1 VAVLV
6 SPLIPLTAWY
16 FYHWHKTG
24 FVFGNPEYLRY
35 NATATLTPVRVLL
48 ALAHRIMQVTLH
60 MNLFLPVA
68 AMLACLL
75 LPPVQETRSSQSRA
89 RIPFNFQ
96 AVFYVTI
103 AANVAFLSVLGGA
116 LLTRYL
122 LPLYPLVLLLCV
134 NTFRRRLKE
143 WTGLVVLSAAAFV
156 AGLFI
161 NPPYRFAP
169 EDNLE
174 YATVI
179 RLHQAAVGEIV
190 SQMPGATVLS
200 AWPATDELSKPELG
214 YVTKPVPVIAIANF
228 SAAEI
233 AKARAMPDD
242 YSAALLFSTKY
253 DPPRLL
259 FNLGRRNEEFDRK
272 YFDFHRDLPPGL
284 VARLLGGQVVWGEE
298 RKGQW
303 VAVLQF
309 GREPGPREASYRPH
323 AMSSETPSASR

>member
-1 VAVLV
+1 
-6 SPLIPLTAWY
+6 
-16 FYHWHKTG
+16 
-24 FVFGNPEYLRY
+24 
-35 NATATLTPVRVLL
+35 
-48 ALAHRIMQVTLH
+48 
-60 MNLFLPVA
+60 
-68 AMLACLL
+68 
-75 LPPVQETRSSQSRA
+75 
-89 RIPFNFQ
+89 
-96 AVFYVTI
+96 
-103 AANVAFLSVLGGA
+103 
-116 LLTRYL
+116 
-122 LPLYPLVLLLCV
+122 
-134 NTFRRRLKE
+134 
-143 WTGLVVLSAAAFV
+143 VVLSAAAFV

-214 YVTKPVPVIAIANF
+214 YVTKPVPVVAIANF